1 MTENEMIGWHNQ
13 LDGHKQASGVG
24 YGQRSLECGS
34 PWGCRESDMTEQ
46 WN

>member
-24 YGQRSLECGS
+24 DGQRSLECSS